1 MVPGALSVTAPA
13 VRARVAAGVAARVP
27 AGAAAGTDQG
37 PLADPLSLD
46 LLAGGPIARERIATS
61 WRDTDALRAL
71 AAAKRAALPAALADS
86 LTEFHRRLGASPA
99 SLANLG
105 RLARGEAVAAVA
117 GQQPGPLGG
126 PLYSLHKTAA
136 TVGLAREVTRRTGIP
151 CVPLFWTHSEDSDFA
166 EIRGATVVD
175 AQLQLVDLQLPDGAH
190 EDGGLVGAIAVEPL
204 RELAERALA
213 TWCELPGHA
222 DAAELCRGSLAR
234 ARDLGEAMSALWLSL
249 FADSGLVVVE
259 PRLPAFRAAARP
271 IVDRYLARADA
282 LHAAVRTAGTR
293 LEALGGRRALADA
306 ALESFVFEVL
316 DGRRQKIAPEVARA
330 RGNAVVLSPSV
341 ALRAAVQDGVLPT
354 VAMACGP
361 GELAYLAQLREV
373 FEALGVRAA
382 APALRFSATWLPPEA
397 VALIEAAG
405 GGATGGASSASAWE
419 AVTHTDAVL
428 ARLAEA
434 HVPGE
439 LQRALA
445 ATRAAADQSLARL
458 AEVARGFDASLPQ
471 MVESARGKIDFQVTR
486 LAEGVLGKARS
497 RLDREQPLWR
507 RLRYVLQPGDRLQER
522 RLASLEVVARCG
534 RDVVRGVC
542 DLATEHARATA
553 GGVHEHYLLEA

>member
-1 MVPGALSVTAPA
+1 MVPGAVSVTAVAGPA
-13 VRARVAAGVAARVP
+13 VRARVSVGLAGP
-27 AGAAAGTDQG
+27 AGGSPASPDQG
-37 PLADPLSLD
+37 PLADPLALD
-46 LLAGGPIARERIATS
+46 LLAGGPISRERIATS

-71 AAAKRAALPAALADS
+71 ATAKRAPLPAALADA
-86 LTEFHRRLGASPA
+86 LVEFHRRLGASPA
-99 SLANLG
+99 SLANLE

-126 PLYSLHKTAA
+126 PLYSLHKTAS
-136 TVGLAREVTRRTGIP
+136 TVGLAREVTRRTGVP
-151 CVPLFWTHSEDSDFA
+151 CVPLFWTHTEDSDFA
-166 EIRGATVVD
+166 EIRGATVID
-175 AQLQLVDLQLPDGAH
+175 AQLQLVDLQLPDRAH
-190 EDGGLVGAIAVEPL
+190 TEGGLVGSIAVEPL
-204 RELAERALA
+204 RELGERALD
-213 TWCELPGHA
+213 TWRELPGHA
-222 DAAELCRGSLAR
+222 DVAELWRGSLAR
-234 ARDLGEAMSALWLSL
+234 ARDLGEAMSALWLAL
-249 FADSGLVVVE
+249 FADSGLVVVD

-271 IVDRYLARADA
+271 ILERYLAKADPA
-282 LHAAVRTAGTR
+282 HAAVRTAGSR
-293 LEALGGRRALADA
+293 LETLGARSVLADA

-316 DGRRQKIAPEVARA
+316 DGRRQKIAPDAARA
-330 RGNAVVLSPSV
+330 RGTAAVLSPSV

-373 FEALGVRAA
+373 FDAVGVRAA
-382 APALRFSATWLPPEA
+382 APALRFSATWLPPAA
-397 VALIEAAG
+397 VALAEAAG
-405 GGATGGASSASAWE
+405 GDAWE
-419 AVTHTDAVL
+419 VVAHTDAVL

-445 ATRAAADQSLARL
+445 STRAAADQSLARL

-522 RLASLEVVARCG
+522 RLASLEVVARRG

>member
-1 MVPGALSVTAPA
+1 
-13 VRARVAAGVAARVP
+13 
-27 AGAAAGTDQG
+27 
-37 PLADPLSLD
+37 
-46 LLAGGPIARERIATS
+46 
-61 WRDTDALRAL
+61 
-71 AAAKRAALPAALADS
+71 
-86 LTEFHRRLGASPA
+86 
-99 SLANLG
+99 
-105 RLARGEAVAAVA
+105 VAAVA

-126 PLYSLHKTAA
+126 PLYSLHKTAS
-136 TVGLAREVTRRTGIP
+136 TVGLAREVTRRTGVP
-151 CVPLFWTHSEDSDFA
+151 CVPLFWTHTEDSDFA
-166 EIRGATVVD
+166 EIRGATVID
-175 AQLQLVDLQLPDGAH
+175 AQLQLVDLQLPDPAH
-190 EDGGLVGAIAVEPL
+190 TDGGLVGSIAVEPL
-204 RELAERALA
+204 RELGERALD
-213 TWCELPGHA
+213 TWRELPGHA
-222 DAAELCRGSLAR
+222 DVAELWRGSLAR
-234 ARDLGEAMSALWLSL
+234 ARDLGEAMSALWLAL
-249 FADSGLVVVE
+249 FADTGLVVVD

-271 IVDRYLARADA
+271 ILERYLAKADPT
-282 LHAAVRTAGTR
+282 HAAVRTAGSR
-293 LEALGGRRALADA
+293 LETLGGRSVLADA

-316 DGRRQKIAPEVARA
+316 DGRRRKIAPDAARA
-330 RGNAVVLSPSV
+330 RGATAVLSPSV

-373 FEALGVRAA
+373 FDAVGVRAA
-382 APALRFSATWLPPEA
+382 APALRFSATWLPPAA
-397 VALIEAAG
+397 VALAEAAG
-405 GGATGGASSASAWE
+405 GDAWE
-419 AVTHTDAVL
+419 VVAHTDAVL

-445 ATRAAADQSLARL
+445 STRAAADQSLARL

-507 RLRYVLQPGDRLQER
+507 RIRYVLQPGDRLQER
-522 RLASLEVVARCG
+522 RLASLEVVARRG

>member
-1 MVPGALSVTAPA
+1 MVPGAVSVTAVGCPA
-13 VRARVAAGVAARVP
+13 VRARVP
-27 AGAAAGTDQG
+27 AGLAGPAGGSPASPDQG

-46 LLAGGPIARERIATS
+46 LLAGGPISRERIATS

-71 AAAKRAALPAALADS
+71 ATAKRAPLPAALADA
-86 LTEFHRRLGASPA
+86 LVEFHRRLGASPA
-99 SLANLG
+99 SLANLE

-126 PLYSLHKTAA
+126 PLYSLHKTAS
-136 TVGLAREVTRRTGIP
+136 TVGLAREVTRRTGVP
-151 CVPLFWTHSEDSDFA
+151 CVPLFWTHTEDSDFA
-166 EIRGATVVD
+166 EIRGATVID
-175 AQLQLVDLQLPDGAH
+175 AQLQLVDLQLPDRAH
-190 EDGGLVGAIAVEPL
+190 TEGGLVGSIAVEPL
-204 RELAERALA
+204 RELGERALD
-213 TWCELPGHA
+213 TWRELPGHA
-222 DAAELCRGSLAR
+222 DVAELWRGSLAR
-234 ARDLGEAMSALWLSL
+234 ARDLGEAMSALWLAL
-249 FADSGLVVVE
+249 FADTGLVVVD

-271 IVDRYLARADA
+271 ILERYLAKADPA
-282 LHAAVRTAGTR
+282 HAAVRTAGSR
-293 LEALGGRRALADA
+293 LETLGGRSVLADA

-316 DGRRQKIAPEVARA
+316 DGRRRKIAPEAARA
-330 RGNAVVLSPSV
+330 RGATAVLSPSV

-373 FEALGVRAA
+373 FDAVGVRAA
-382 APALRFSATWLPPEA
+382 APALRFSATWLPPAA
-397 VALIEAAG
+397 VALAEAAG
-405 GGATGGASSASAWE
+405 GDAWE
-419 AVTHTDAVL
+419 VVAHTDAVL

-445 ATRAAADQSLARL
+445 STRAAADQSLARL

-522 RLASLEVVARCG
+522 RLASLEVVARRG
-534 RDVVRGVC
+534 RDIVRGVC

>member
-1 MVPGALSVTAPA
+1 MVPGALRVTAPA

-27 AGAAAGTDQG
+27 AGAAAGPDQG

-46 LLAGGPIARERIATS
+46 VLAGGPIARERIATS

-71 AAAKRAALPAALADS
+71 ASAKRAALPAALAES
-86 LTEFHRRLGASPA
+86 LTELHRRLGASPA
-99 SLANLG
+99 SLANLE

-136 TVGLAREVTRRTGIP
+136 AVGLAREVTRRTGIP

-166 EIRGATVVD
+166 EIRGATVID
-175 AQLQLVDLQLPDGAH
+175 AQLQLVDLQLPDSAH
-190 EDGGLVGAIAVEPL
+190 EDGGLVGSIAVEPL
-204 RELAERALA
+204 RELGESALS
-213 TWCELPGHA
+213 TWRELPGQA
-222 DAAELCRGSLAR
+222 DAAQLWRGSLAR

-271 IVDRYLARADA
+271 ILDRYLARAEV
-282 LHAAVRTAGTR
+282 LHAAVRAAGTR
-293 LEALGGRRALADA
+293 LETLGGRRALADA
-306 ALESFVFEVL
+306 ALESFVFEVR
-316 DGRRQKIAPEVARA
+316 DGKRQKIAPEAARA
-330 RGNAVVLSPSV
+330 RGEAVVLSPSV

-373 FEALGVRAA
+373 FEAVGVRAA
-382 APALRFSATWLPPEA
+382 APALRFSATWLPPAA

-405 GGATGGASSASAWE
+405 EGASAASAWD
-419 AVTHTDAVL
+419 AVAHTDAVL
-428 ARLAEA
+428 ARLAEG

-458 AEVARGFDASLPQ
+458 AEVASGFDASLPQ
-471 MVESARGKIDFQVTR
+471 MVDSARGKIDFQVTR
-486 LAEGVLGKARS
+486 LAEGVLGKARA

-507 RLRYVLQPGDRLQER
+507 RLRYILQPGDKLQER

-553 GGVHEHYLLEA
+553 AGVHEHYLLEA

>member
-1 MVPGALSVTAPA
+1 MVPGAVSVTAVAGPA
-13 VRARVAAGVAARVP
+13 VRARVSAGLAGP
-27 AGAAAGTDQG
+27 AGGSPGSPDQG
-37 PLADPLSLD
+37 PLADPLALD
-46 LLAGGPIARERIATS
+46 LLAGGPISRERIATS

-71 AAAKRAALPAALADS
+71 ATAKRAPLPAALADA
-86 LTEFHRRLGASPA
+86 LVEFHRRLGASPA
-99 SLANLG
+99 SLANLE

-126 PLYSLHKTAA
+126 PLYSLHKTAS
-136 TVGLAREVTRRTGIP
+136 TVGLAREVTRRTGVP
-151 CVPLFWTHSEDSDFA
+151 CVPLFWTHTEDSDFA
-166 EIRGATVVD
+166 EIRGATVID
-175 AQLQLVDLQLPDGAH
+175 AQLQLVDLQLPDRAH
-190 EDGGLVGAIAVEPL
+190 TEGGLVGSIAVEPL
-204 RELAERALA
+204 RELGERALD
-213 TWCELPGHA
+213 TWRELPGHA
-222 DAAELCRGSLAR
+222 DVAELWRGSLAR
-234 ARDLGEAMSALWLSL
+234 ARDLGEAMSALWLAL
-249 FADSGLVVVE
+249 FADSGLVVVD

-271 IVDRYLARADA
+271 ILERYLAKADPA
-282 LHAAVRTAGTR
+282 HAAVRTAGSR
-293 LEALGGRRALADA
+293 LETLGARSVLADA

-316 DGRRQKIAPEVARA
+316 DGRRQKIAPDAARA
-330 RGNAVVLSPSV
+330 RGTAAVLSPSV

-373 FEALGVRAA
+373 FDAVGVRAA
-382 APALRFSATWLPPEA
+382 APALRFSATWLPPAA
-397 VALIEAAG
+397 VALAEAAG
-405 GGATGGASSASAWE
+405 GDAWE
-419 AVTHTDAVL
+419 VVAHTDAVL

-445 ATRAAADQSLARL
+445 STRAAADQSLARL

-522 RLASLEVVARCG
+522 RLASLEVVARRG